1 MAIITRAAF
10 SKIAG
15 VNRVQVTKLIASG
28 TLTGR
33 KDAYIDTAKPKNV
46 AYLKKH
52 GVKLK
57 VSTSKDDMPLPIRK
71 MLADAMLKEK
81 QREILTV
88 RQGRELGMLIE
99 REALNQMMA
108 AFGVE
113 LKLRFLD
120 LPRRIAPNIHS
131 VVKAGG
137 GPRAVEE
144 ILDKE
149 LADGLRHAKEKA
161 RAAGLGDITR

>member
-10 SKIAG
+10 AKIAG
-15 VNRVQVTKLIASG
+15 VNRVQVTKLIASK

-33 KDAYIDTAKPKNV
+33 KDAYIDTSSPKNA

-52 GVKLK
+52 AARADGEI
-57 VSTSKDDMPLPIRK
+57 PIPIQKTLSEIRRNDEQSAV
-71 MLADAMLKEK
+71 LL
-81 QREILTV
+81 QR
-88 RQGRELGMLIE
+88 RARDLGLLVE

-120 LPRRIAPNIHS
+120 LPRRIAPQIHS

-137 GPRAVEE
+137 GARAVEE

-161 RAAGLGDITR
+161 RAIGLGPLGR

>member
-1 MAIITRAAF
+1 MPVITRAAF

-15 VNRVQVTKLIASG
+15 VNRVQVTKLIKSG

-33 KDAYIDTAKPKNV
+33 KDAYIDTASPKNA

-52 GVKLK
+52 GAAIKKRDGIPWPLRKL
-57 VSTSKDDMPLPIRK
+57 M
-71 MLADAMLKEK
+71 ADAMLKEK

-88 RQGRELGMLIE
+88 RQGRELGMLVE

-120 LPRRIAPNIHS
+120 LPRRIAPHIHS

-161 RAAGLGDITR
+161 RAAGLGSIAT